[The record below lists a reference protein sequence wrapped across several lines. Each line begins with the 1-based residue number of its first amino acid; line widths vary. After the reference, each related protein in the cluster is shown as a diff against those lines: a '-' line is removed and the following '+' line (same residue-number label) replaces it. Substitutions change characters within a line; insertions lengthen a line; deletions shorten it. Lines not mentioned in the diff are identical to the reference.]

1 MATKTELS
9 SQCLSV
15 PKRDVAKGVQ
25 PAVVQPR
32 GNAAAA
38 EQLEGGTAS
47 SDNDWDAWASET
59 AGVEAGPEAAEATSE
74 TPSIFNDPA
83 LVAAAIQKNRSVCL
97 QAANANRGLVFAA
110 RDHLGLTVT
119 GASFYAL
126 VDEEMV
132 RAIGSYQ
139 LEHAIEP
146 MNGILGDETLAAM
159 RREGM
164 LSRDATYWSER
175 DAEDAAAV
183 SGAVAAAQEQ
193 VAAAAGDD
201 ASVRDAVVALAASQ
215 IGTVNALDRGDGQKY
230 GNERI
235 AAFYDAL
242 GLGTDAGI
250 DRAGS
255 FKNDTSAGQSRHT
268 GDWSWCGIFCMWA
281 VKSATGKGG
290 WSGRPTNGD
299 EKEPTAL
306 PRGGRATLDQ
316 VQKGDIVVLTGST
329 VHHVLVERYD
339 PAAKKIDVIEGN
351 VLYQGIGRNT
361 YDAAKVDTWYS
372 IGGTMPKAAPAE
384 AGPAAGGA

>member
-1 MATKTELS
+1 MAIKTQQS
-9 SQCLSV
+9 SQCLSEPDV
-15 PKRDVAKGVQ
+15 DVAPSVQ
-25 PAVVQPR
+25 PAVLQPR

-38 EQLEGGTAS
+38 EQVEGAS
-47 SDNDWDAWASET
+47 ESADSDWDAWVSET
-59 AGVEAGPEAAEATSE
+59 AGVEASQEDAKAAPEA
-74 TPSIFNDPA
+74 PSIFNDPA
-83 LVAAAIQKNRSVCL
+83 LVQAAIKKNRSVCL
-97 QAANANRGLVFAA
+97 QAANANRGLVFAV
-110 RDHLGLTVT
+110 RDHVGLTVT
-119 GASFYAL
+119 GASFDAL
-126 VDEEMV
+126 LDEELV

-139 LEHAIEP
+139 LEHGIEP
-146 MNGILGDETLAAM
+146 MNGILGDETLVAM

-175 DAEDAAAV
+175 DAEDAASV
-183 SGAVAAAQEQ
+183 GGAVAAAQEQ

-201 ASVRDAVVALAASQ
+201 TSVRDAVVALAASQ

-235 AAFYDAL
+235 AAYYKAL

-255 FKNDTSAGQSRHT
+255 FKNDRSAGQSSHS

-290 WSGRPTNGD
+290 WSSRPMNGD
-299 EKEPTAL
+299 EKNATSL
-306 PRGGRATLDQ
+306 PKGGRGTVHQ

-339 PAAKKIDVIEGN
+339 PATQKIDVIEGN

-361 YDAAKVDTWYS
+361 YDASRVDAWYS
-372 IGGTMPKAAPAE
+372 IGGAIKKDAPANAPPKGE
-384 AGPAAGGA
+384 TP